1 MTLTAKEERKLKR
14 ALISQ
19 LEDRDID
26 EADDIA
32 DTLVDMGI
40 YEADDFLSL
49 QKVDRDRIL
58 EIAYKLSEIQR
69 GTQII
74 NTAADRASKVVF
86 ALKTYARYDS
96 SEAMVESNITEG
108 IETVLTLYQNNL
120 KHGVE
125 VCRNFPKIPPILC
138 YVDQLNQVWTN
149 LIHNALQAMDNQG
162 TLTLD
167 IVQEGNYIKVS
178 VTDSGKGIPPEVM
191 PKIFAPIF
199 TTKPGE
205 GSGLGLD
212 IVRKIIDKHRGKIEV
227 ASVPGKT
234 TFTVALPVNLS

>member
-1 MTLTAKEERKLKR
+1 MYRSLQKDMTLTAKEERKLKR
-14 ALISQ
+14 VLISQ
-19 LEDRDID
+19 LEDEDID

-49 QKVDRDRIL
+49 LQNVDRDRIL

-96 SEAMVESNITEG
+96 SEAMIQSNITEG

-125 VCRNFPKIPPILC
+125 VHRNFSEIPPIMC
-138 YVDQLNQVWTN
+138 YVD
-149 LIHNALQAMDNQG
+149 
-162 TLTLD
+162 
-167 IVQEGNYIKVS
+167 
-178 VTDSGKGIPPEVM
+178 
-191 PKIFAPIF
+191 
-199 TTKPGE
+199 
-205 GSGLGLD
+205 
-212 IVRKIIDKHRGKIEV
+212 
-227 ASVPGKT
+227 
-234 TFTVALPVNLS
+234 